1 MVCVNKKELRNRIL
15 FNLTIFHRSRKIFQK
30 ILDVVIFG
38 VDNAEYCGIL
48 PPDLERIPK
57 EREVRQT
64 F

>member
-1 MVCVNKKELRNRIL
+1 MSLTSNRIL
-15 FNLTIFHRSRKIFQK
+15 FSLTIFNSKEKILRK

-48 PPDLERIPK
+48 PPDLERNPK